1 MIIIYHC
8 YGAAH
13 SSILSAAIHLGLL
26 PDNRVASIKEIK
38 EIPYFDEKKT
48 EEIGTPILY
57 GIDQEGNKIYV
68 QGMGGADETVIN
80 LLKDLMELYGIPEK
94 DLILINALQNV
105 NILVRIGGFLS
116 RRLGFVFP
124 GRIISIIGL
133 QLAYPKFI
141 EMVSRVKDKYL

>member
-1 MIIIYHC
+1 
-8 YGAAH
+8 
-13 SSILSAAIHLGLL
+13 
-26 PDNRVASIKEIK
+26 
-38 EIPYFDEKKT
+38 KKT